1 MANLTLTPC
10 LTFEDLL
17 TVPERQQHHYIDDAG
32 TTQEMYLPYLD
43 GLQVTLG
50 NIVLHCKYVFE
61 EVRSKTFHNDGLFTT
76 FNSMLNGQALT
87 EWQAVYNALPVGTAL
102 DLAQLK
108 QSIQALI
115 AAFAVDADRHALLQ
129 YLRHGSKK
137 HKRITVQVLV
147 TLFQQLNGMADWLP
161 GHMPVL
167 TAEELKQA
175 YHDRMP
181 NPWIERLAATGRT
194 VPKEMMNTLRAS
206 FSQQETLA
214 KRIEDANNTRQ
225 SRSAIRRRRRDD
237 AVDEQHQEQRPRHWR
252 RSHHHRDD

>member
-1 MANLTLTPC
+1 MANQTLTPC

-17 TVPERQQHHYIDDAG
+17 TVHEHRRHRYIDDTG
-32 TTQEMYLPYLD
+32 TTQEMYLLYLD

-50 NIVLHCKYVFE
+50 DIVVHCKCVFE
-61 EVRSKTFHNDGLFTT
+61 EVCSKTFHNDGLFTT

-102 DLAQLK
+102 DLTQLE

-129 YLRHGSKK
+129 YLRQGPKEP
-137 HKRITVQVLV
+137 KRITVQVLV
-147 TLFQQLNGMADWLP
+147 TLFQQLNGVADWLP

-167 TAEELKQA
+167 TDEEIKQA

-181 NPWIERLAATGRT
+181 NPWIEWLAATDCT
-194 VPKEMMNTLRAS
+194 VPIEMLQTL
-206 FSQQETLA
+206 
-214 KRIEDANNTRQ
+214 
-225 SRSAIRRRRRDD
+225 
-237 AVDEQHQEQRPRHWR
+237 
-252 RSHHHRDD
+252 